1 MPQKINER
9 PFTGKCSWGIKGSS
23 SCGQM
28 NNVWLPIPTV
38 LVHNI
43 FRAHWENLT
52 KSGANIHLD
61 SKKVTLT
68 SHRFVVS
75 SVVVKMISQVTLKEI
90 LCLQVWHER
99 LLGLKN
105 VSRSHKAID
114 RIENYKNVKGGGGV
128 VTFYIQ
134 KVKDLHICM
143 LKVWKIIKKLLAL
156 TQHCISEVFTM
167 WVHLNG
173 SMTFWQGHTTEKQ
186 QLQMQISLAVIGNPK
201 LRPMGVLSETFFITW
216 ILHLTNVISSG
227 DSSCTP
233 LISPC
238 SRPMR
243 KRASVIERIGWEQKW
258 ARIGVKAVIEP
269 QAAADSRRTFS
280 PPTLWTEHRWVALA
294 LTLAY

>member
-9 PFTGKCSWGIKGSS
+9 PFTGKCSWGIKASS
-23 SCGQM
+23 SCGQI

-43 FRAHWENLT
+43 VRAHWENLT

-75 SVVVKMISQVTLKEI
+75 SVFVKMISQVTLKEI
-90 LCLQVWHER
+90 LCLQVWHEC
-99 LLGLKN
+99 LLGLK
-105 VSRSHKAID
+105 
-114 RIENYKNVKGGGGV
+114 E
-128 VTFYIQ
+128 
-134 KVKDLHICM
+134 
-143 LKVWKIIKKLLAL
+143 KVWKIIKKLLAL
-156 TQHCISEVFTM
+156 TQHCISE
-167 WVHLNG
+167 
-173 SMTFWQGHTTEKQ
+173 
-186 QLQMQISLAVIGNPK
+186 
-201 LRPMGVLSETFFITW
+201 TFFITW
-216 ILHLTNVISSG
+216 ILHLTNVISSD

-294 LTLAY
+294 LTFAY

>member
-9 PFTGKCSWGIKGSS
+9 PFTGKCSWGIKASS
-23 SCGQM
+23 SCGQI

-90 LCLQVWHER
+90 LCLQVWHEC
-99 LLGLKN
+99 LLGLK
-105 VSRSHKAID
+105 
-114 RIENYKNVKGGGGV
+114 E
-128 VTFYIQ
+128 
-134 KVKDLHICM
+134 
-143 LKVWKIIKKLLAL
+143 KVWKIIKKLLAL

-216 ILHLTNVISSG
+216 ILHLTNVISSD

-294 LTLAY
+294 LTFAY

>member
-114 RIENYKNVKGGGGV
+114 RIENYKNVKGGGGRGGDILYSKGQRFAHLHV
-128 VTFYIQ
+128 KGLKNNQ
-134 KVKDLHICM
+134 KTSGPHSTLYFRSLHNVSPFKRKHDFLAGTYDWKTAITDANKSGSYREPETATDGSTVRDLFHY
-143 LKVWKIIKKLLAL
+143 LDL
-156 TQHCISEVFTM
+156 TPH
-167 WVHLNG
+167 
-173 SMTFWQGHTTEKQ
+173 
-186 QLQMQISLAVIGNPK
+186 
-201 LRPMGVLSETFFITW
+201 
-216 ILHLTNVISSG
+216 
-227 DSSCTP
+227 
-233 LISPC
+233 
-238 SRPMR
+238 
-243 KRASVIERIGWEQKW
+243 
-258 ARIGVKAVIEP
+258 
-269 QAAADSRRTFS
+269 
-280 PPTLWTEHRWVALA
+280 
-294 LTLAY
+294 